1 MVTDVAGWNPA
12 LRLLG
17 QGQVVQDWGAG
28 GGVGGAGD
36 GDGHGGSKRRGRG
49 LGRGGGVST
58 CGRLGKGF
66 GNKGLGFCVR
76 AVLRTLGRGWRG

>member
-28 GGVGGAGD
+28 GGVGGVGE
-36 GDGHGGSKRRGRG
+36 GDGHGGS
-49 LGRGGGVST
+49 
-58 CGRLGKGF
+58 
-66 GNKGLGFCVR
+66 
-76 AVLRTLGRGWRG
+76 